1 MDWSL
6 KYRPR
11 KLDDLIGQDVNRD
24 ILKDLVA
31 KDKLFNAMI
40 FYGRSGCG
48 KTTTARILGH
58 ELEAEVIEL
67 DAASNNGVDDARNIK
82 EMASKLALTGRKK
95 IFIID
100 EAHML
105 SKSAWNALLKVIEEP
120 NSKTHFIFC
129 TTEYVAIPNTIRGR
143 SHMFKFYAIEA
154 EVLKDYAGFVLN
166 EEGLKLPE
174 QVADIIIKESKGQV
188 RDMLKLLQVAA
199 DQNLDSV
206 EKLEKFL
213 ALPDIKGMGA
223 FLAAVLGGNSKLAV
237 RVLKS
242 LNTDLLEWR
251 NKLEE
256 LVYEIL
262 EDFYG
267 IKSLTYNESQASKL
281 KELPRIHPI
290 EKFGRILDY
299 MLKVNRSETAFQLLY
314 ILAVLGVD
322 NVN

>member
-1 MDWSL
+1 
-6 KYRPR
+6 
-11 KLDDLIGQDVNRD
+11 
-24 ILKDLVA
+24 
-31 KDKLFNAMI
+31 
-40 FYGRSGCG
+40 
-48 KTTTARILGH
+48 
-58 ELEAEVIEL
+58 
-67 DAASNNGVDDARNIK
+67 
-82 EMASKLALTGRKK
+82 
-95 IFIID
+95 
-100 EAHML
+100 
-105 SKSAWNALLKVIEEP
+105 
-120 NSKTHFIFC
+120 
-129 TTEYVAIPNTIRGR
+129 
-143 SHMFKFYAIEA
+143 MFKFYAIEA